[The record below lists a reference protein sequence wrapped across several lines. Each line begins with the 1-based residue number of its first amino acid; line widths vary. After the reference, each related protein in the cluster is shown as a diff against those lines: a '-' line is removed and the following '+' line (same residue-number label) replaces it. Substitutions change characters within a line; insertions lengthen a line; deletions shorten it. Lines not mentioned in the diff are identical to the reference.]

1 MTNKTA
7 GWTLAAASLGM
18 MLLLISSDVKNL
30 KDIHDVYSPW
40 FIGNAMAHLGNV
52 LMAFVGGKLIPTEPQ
67 DQRKDD
73 K

>member
-18 MLLLISSDVKNL
+18 MLLLISADVKNL
-30 KDIHDVYSPW
+30 HDLKDAYSPW
-40 FIGNAMAHLGNV
+40 FIGNVMAHLGNV